1 MPWSAGMRASGVRVL
16 MLKKPW
22 KAQQQAAS
30 QVRSVCALTRLG
42 SELDDLRSLRET
54 LVSRVRALA
63 DRLADPDKP
72 RVFNKQHF
80 ESQEQ

>member
-1 MPWSAGMRASGVRVL
+1 MEAEAGLYISMSSILRV
-16 MLKKPW
+16 
-22 KAQQQAAS
+22 
-30 QVRSVCALTRLG
+30 TRLG

-80 ESQEQ
+80 ESQEH